1 MLVVR
6 WLGSLFVCLL
16 CVFGFVPSF
25 RGGSPLFLL
34 FWFSVFWVPFSSAVS
49 SWASGFLPAGRPRGF
64 RVGSFPASGFGVLS
78 CGVFLCLL
86 LSLSLFL
93 PLPLL
98 VLFLRCL
105 LLLRLFRR
113 LLCLLRLCLRCLGVA
128 WSVLLVWAGSRRR
141 LPSLCGSWALLSLWF
156 AAWGLR
162 LVLGFLPWSPSSVP
176 LCGLVLSAASVFVA
190 LGPVASGS
198 ALCLLPK
205 LASSARLPSGGL
217 GCGGLLSALLPA
229 SGFGVSTLLKGACYG
244 NLL

>member
-1 MLVVR
+1 VCLGLSLLFVVAPPSFFSF
-6 WLGSLFVCLL
+6 GSLCS
-16 CVFGFVPSF
+16 GF
-25 RGGSPLFLL
+25 LFL
-34 FWFSVFWVPFSSAVS
+34 SAVS

-93 PLPLL
+93 RFLL
-98 VLFLRCL
+98 VVLCRPFLGLACLFLRFLFLRPL
-105 LLLRLFRR
+105 LLSLWLPW
-113 LLCLLRLCLRCLGVA
+113 LLCLGALLLCLIA
-128 WSVLLVWAGSRRR
+128 WAGSR
-141 LPSLCGSWALLSLWF
+141 LPLRFLCGLRGLLLLWF
-156 AAWGLR
+156 AVWGLR
-162 LVLGFLPWSPSSVP
+162 LGLLSLLWLRSSVP
-176 LCGLVLSAASVFVA
+176 LCGLVLSAALVFVA

-229 SGFGVSTLLKGACYG
+229 SGFGVQRS
-244 NLL
+244 